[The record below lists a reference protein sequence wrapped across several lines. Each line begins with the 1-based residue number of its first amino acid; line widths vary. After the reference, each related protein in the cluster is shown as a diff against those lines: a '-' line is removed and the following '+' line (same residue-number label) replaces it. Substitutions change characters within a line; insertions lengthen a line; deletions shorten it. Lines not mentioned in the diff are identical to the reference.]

1 MTNNFSESNFMTK
14 PNFFHFKIIIFFTFL
29 FCTSFSTSI
38 AQSTQLKSGDYQF
51 RIHRTDGHD
60 IVFNTIVKDSVGK
73 KIMYIK
79 NGSNRLLVDSIV
91 SGNDSLYIELPY
103 FESGFA
109 AKVNSDGNLSGDWI
123 KKSGDNIR
131 RMPFNAIYGESKRF
145 AISKKANHNVSGRWD
160 VTFKDGSLSTKSV
173 GQFVQKG
180 NQITGTF
187 LTPYGDYR
195 FLEGVVS
202 GDSIYLSGFDGS
214 YALAFTAS
222 IKNDKEINIGKFYSG
237 TQPPQTWSGIKNSK
251 AALNEAFTMTTIK
264 DGAAKVVFT
273 YPDTDGKMVSINQPP
288 YKGKVVVIQIMGS
301 WCPNCLDETKFMVEK
316 YPYYNKLGVE
326 FLGFAF
332 ERTDDFERSAKSLQ
346 PFLKN
351 FKPPYPILV
360 PPVAV
365 SDSLM
370 TEKTFPQL
378 DKIKA
383 FPTSIFIDKN
393 GYIAK
398 VHAGFDGPATGEQYE
413 KYKKEF
419 DEILKKLLAE

>member
-1 MTNNFSESNFMTK
+1 MK
-14 PNFFHFKIIIFFTFL
+14 KIASLPIKIFIPLTFL
-29 FCTSFSTSI
+29 FCLFFTTSN
-38 AQSTQLKSGDYQF
+38 AQSSQLKSGDYKF
-51 RIHRTDGHD
+51 SIHRADGQD
-60 IVFNTIVKDSVGK
+60 IVFNTIVKDSIGK
-73 KIMYIK
+73 KIMFIK
-79 NGSNRLLVDSIV
+79 NGSNRLLVDSII
-91 SGNDSLYIELPY
+91 SKNDSLYIELPY

-109 AKVNSDGNLSGDWI
+109 AKINAKGNLEGDWI
-123 KKSGDNIR
+123 KKSGDNVR
-131 RMPFNAIYGESKRF
+131 KMPFSAIYGEKERF
-145 AISKKANHNVSGRWD
+145 PIIKKAAHNVTGRWD
-160 VTFKDGSLSTKSV
+160 VTFMDDSVSTKSV
-173 GQFVQKG
+173 GQFEQVG
-180 NQITGTF
+180 NVITGTF

-202 GDSIYLSGFDGS
+202 GHNIYLSGFDGS
-214 YALAFTAS
+214 YALSFTAT
-222 IKNDKEINIGKFYSG
+222 IQNDKKIIDGKFYSG
-237 TQPPQTWSGIKNSK
+237 AQKLQTWTGIKDSK

-264 DGAAKVVFT
+264 EGASKVIFT
-273 YPDTDGKMVSINQPP
+273 YPDTEGKMVSINQPP

-326 FLGFAF
+326 FLGFAY
-332 ERTDDFERSAKSLQ
+332 ERTDDFEKSAKSLQ
-346 PFLKN
+346 PFIKN
-351 FKPPYPILV
+351 FKPPYPILI

-365 SDSLM
+365 SDPEM

-398 VHAGFDGPATGEQYE
+398 VHAGFDGPATGDQYE

-419 DEILKKLLAE
+419 DEILKKLLAQ

>member
-1 MTNNFSESNFMTK
+1 MKKTNFCIPTR
-14 PNFFHFKIIIFFTFL
+14 IALLLIF
-29 FCTSFSTSI
+29 CMSFSVSNGQ
-38 AQSTQLKSGDYQF
+38 ARSLKSGNYIF
-51 RIHRTDGHD
+51 SIYRPDGEK
-60 IVFNTIVKDSVGK
+60 IVFNTIVKDSLGE

-91 SGNDSLYIELPY
+91 VAGDSIFIELPF

-109 AKVNSDGNLSGDWI
+109 AKINSNGNLEGDWI
-123 KKSGDNIR
+123 KKTGDKIR
-131 RMPFNAIYGESKRF
+131 RLHFDGIYGKLNRY
-145 AISKKANHNVSGRWD
+145 AISKRAKSNVSGRWD
-160 VTFKDGSLSTKSV
+160 VTFFKDTVSSKSV

-180 NQITGTF
+180 NYITGTF

-195 FLEGVVS
+195 FLEGVVN

-214 YALAFTAS
+214 YALSFTAV
-222 IKNDKEINIGKFYSG
+222 IKNNSTIVDGKFYSG
-237 TQPPQTWSGIKNSK
+237 VQDPQKWSGFKNSK

-264 DGAAKVVFT
+264 QGASKVTFT
-273 YPDTDGKMVSINQPP
+273 YPDTEGKMVSINQPP
-288 YKGKVVVIQIMGS
+288 FKGKVIVIQIMGS

-316 YPYYNKLGVE
+316 YPYYHKLGVE
-326 FLGFAF
+326 FLGFAY
-332 ERTDDFERSAKSLQ
+332 ERTDDFERSAKALQ

-351 FKPPYPILV
+351 FRPQYPILI

-365 SDSLM
+365 SDPLM

-398 VHAGFDGPATGEQYE
+398 VHAGFDGPATGDQYT
-413 KYKKEF
+413 KYIKEF
-419 DEILKKLLAE
+419 DEILKKLLAD